1 VKNTVCGFYVWFLLP
16 LSLSAQHAPWEKTAG
31 PPGLTVKVI
40 YKTNNIVYAG
50 TDTQGIY
57 KSTDDGLSWSAAN
70 NGIERASISDMI
82 VSGGNLLAAVSS
94 GCPSLLN
101 VFKSTDN
108 GETWSGTT
116 GLAGK
121 VVRSFAIKS
130 PFLYAMFA
138 ALPGDSGI
146 ARSTDNGNTWQV
158 IPSIIT
164 NAGKS
169 IVSDNAIIVA
179 EDNFIWRSTDDGA
192 SWDVV
197 EQFAL
202 TGISSFA
209 KPAQSYLVRPRRA
222 LRHPQIMGRAG
233 LLMRF
238 PTVHT
243 PCPRMTTRFT
253 SVPAAR
259 FSNPLTLGGL
269 G

>member
-31 PPGLTVKVI
+31 PPGLTVKVV

-70 NGIERASISDMI
+70 DGIERTSISDMI

-101 VFKSTDN
+101 VFKSTDD

-146 ARSTDNGNTWQV
+146 ARSSDNGNTWQV

-202 TGISSFA
+202 TGIGSFA
-209 KPAQSYLVRPRRA
+209 KAGTKLFGASTTGIETSTDNGASWTFNAFSDGAYSLSANDNTIYLGSSSKV
-222 LRHPQIMGRAG
+222 
-233 LLMRF
+233 F
-238 PTVHT
+238 KSTD
-243 PCPRMTTRFT
+243 
-253 SVPAAR
+253 
-259 FSNPLTLGGL
+259 LGGL